1 MSRILCIGDAALDV
15 IVKMQTEI
23 HVGSDT
29 ASQISM
35 HGGGAAANTATWLA
49 QLGHSVFFS
58 CRLGDDAAGRAIS
71 SEFDLWK
78 IEHRRTFLENEKTG
92 VVVVLVDD
100 KGDRTMFPD
109 SGANSGISERDLP
122 NLHGFDAAYLSGYS
136 LFNPLSTNGVLR
148 MVNEIKDVGI
158 PLIFDPASVG
168 TMMAFNRKR
177 VIETLAYMDI
187 TIMNED
193 EARYIA
199 DCDALDEALD
209 FITEIVSTA
218 VIKTGSSGA
227 IARIRGSN
235 TVISHADAVNAIDT
249 TGAGDAFA
257 AGFIPMWLESKD
269 LLASMNAGNEVARQC
284 VAIIG
289 ARPSVNPQ

>member
-71 SEFDLWK
+71 SEFNLWK
-78 IEHRRTFLENEKTG
+78 IEHRKTFLENEKTG

-122 NLHGFDAAYLSGYS
+122 DLRGFDAAYLSGYS

-148 MVNEIKDVGI
+148 MVNEIREVGI

-177 VIETLAYMDI
+177 VIETLAHMDI

-199 DCDALDEALD
+199 DCDSLDEALD
-209 FITEIVSTA
+209 FVTDIVSIA

-235 TVISHADAVNAIDT
+235 TVMSHADAVNAIDT

-257 AGFIPMWLESKD
+257 AGFIPLWLESKD

>member
-23 HVGSDT
+23 HIGSDT

-78 IEHRRTFLENEKTG
+78 IEHRKTFLENEKTG

-122 NLHGFDAAYLSGYS
+122 DLRGFDAAYLSGYS

-148 MVNEIKDVGI
+148 MVNEIREVGI

-168 TMMAFNRKR
+168 TMLAFNRKR
-177 VIETLAYMDI
+177 VIETLAHMDI

-199 DCDALDEALD
+199 DCDSLDEALD
-209 FITEIVSTA
+209 FITEIVSIV

-235 TVISHADAVNAIDT
+235 TVMSHADAVNAIDT

-257 AGFIPMWLESKD
+257 AGFIPLWLESKD

>member
-29 ASQISM
+29 TSQISM

-58 CRLGDDAAGRAIS
+58 CRLGDDAAGHAIS

-78 IEHRRTFLENEKTG
+78 IEHQKTFLENEKTG

-122 NLHGFDAAYLSGYS
+122 ELRGFDAAYLSGYS

-177 VIETLAYMDI
+177 VIETLTHMDI

-199 DCDALDEALD
+199 DCDSLDKALD
-209 FITEIVSTA
+209 FITEIVSGA

>member
-23 HVGSDT
+23 HIGSDT
-29 ASQISM
+29 ASHISM

-58 CRLGDDAAGRAIS
+58 CRLGDDAAGHAIS
-71 SEFDLWK
+71 SEFELWK
-78 IEHRRTFLENEKTG
+78 IEHRKTFLENEKTG
-92 VVVVLVDD
+92 IVVVLVDD
-100 KGDRTMFPD
+100 KGERTMFPD
-109 SGANSGISERDLP
+109 SGANSGISESDLP
-122 NLHGFDAAYLSGYS
+122 DLDGFDAAYLSGYS
-136 LFNPLSTNGVLR
+136 LFNPQSTHGVLR
-148 MVNEIKDVGI
+148 MVSEIKSVGI

-168 TMMAFNRKR
+168 TMMAFGRER
-177 VIETLAYMDI
+177 VIEYLAHMDI
-187 TIMNED
+187 AIMNED
-193 EARYIA
+193 EAQFIA
-199 DCDALDEALD
+199 NCDSFNEALE
-209 FITEIVSTA
+209 FITEIVPIV

-227 IARIRGSN
+227 IAQMQGYNSVRSD
-235 TVISHADAVNAIDT
+235 ADAINAIDT

-257 AGFIPMWLESKD
+257 AGFIPIWLESKD
-269 LLASMNAGNEVARQC
+269 LLTSMNAGNEVARQC

>member
-71 SEFDLWK
+71 SEFNLWK
-78 IEHRRTFLENEKTG
+78 IEHRKTFLENEKTG

-122 NLHGFDAAYLSGYS
+122 DLRGFDAAYLSGYS

-148 MVNEIKDVGI
+148 MVNEIREVGI

-168 TMMAFNRKR
+168 TMMAFNRKP

-199 DCDALDEALD
+199 DCDSLDEALD
-209 FITEIVSTA
+209 FITEIVSIV

>member
-122 NLHGFDAAYLSGYS
+122 DLRGFDAAYLSGYS